1 MSACLDRASYDKIWE
16 QLIFLESQ
24 NYTKEFEP
32 FVSLTPN
39 AQEEIWQ
46 KYVALNQK
54 CKQTYMKDV
63 SKLLDR
69 HKVAACYMIAICMT
83 EPLRLDRSELK
94 NTNAEFVG
102 NELLAISVGTAI
114 VVSYAKEAIKQNQS
128 IDQNIKDLLLSK
140 LEKGMQFPKETH
152 HGEYVLN
159 YATELKFSG
168 IDSNFNILAIAHE
181 LFLLEMYTLYCV
193 QETV

>member
-69 HKVAACYMIAICMT
+69 HKVAACYMIAI
-83 EPLRLDRSELK
+83 DRK
-94 NTNAEFVG
+94 
-102 NELLAISVGTAI
+102 SV
-114 VVSYAKEAIKQNQS
+114 V
-128 IDQNIKDLLLSK
+128 
-140 LEKGMQFPKETH
+140 
-152 HGEYVLN
+152 
-159 YATELKFSG
+159 
-168 IDSNFNILAIAHE
+168 
-181 LFLLEMYTLYCV
+181 
-193 QETV
+193 